1 MMELLWKDYKDCN
14 ILKKMLNEV
23 ICVHHDA
30 ITSSNSYNQTEREI
44 MYRKAESNKLLIGDL
59 SAQMIMNL

>member
-1 MMELLWKDYKDCN
+1 MKLLWKAYKDHDVS
-14 ILKKMLNEV
+14 KEMLNEV
-23 ICVHHDA
+23 IHIHHDA
-30 ITSSNSYNQTEREI
+30 VMSGNSYDQTKGEI